1 MTDYIY
7 SAVLILPAAYREAGN
22 ALAEAIGWGPDNYS
36 IALTDNGETITHYAV
51 STCVDQQFADWLQN
65 PPPEA
70 EGAGP
75 LLAVLIADLQPRS
88 DDGAHARAVFAINN
102 LTLFTEGENDVF
114 DL

>member
-7 SAVLILPAAYREAGN
+7 SACLILPAAYREAGN
-22 ALAEAIGWGPDNYS
+22 ALAESMGWGPDNYS

-75 LLAVLIADLQPRS
+75 LLAVLIADLQPRG
-88 DDGAHARAVFAINN
+88 DDGAHARAVFTEHG
-102 LTLFTEGENDVF
+102 LGVYQEGEDT
-114 DL
+114 